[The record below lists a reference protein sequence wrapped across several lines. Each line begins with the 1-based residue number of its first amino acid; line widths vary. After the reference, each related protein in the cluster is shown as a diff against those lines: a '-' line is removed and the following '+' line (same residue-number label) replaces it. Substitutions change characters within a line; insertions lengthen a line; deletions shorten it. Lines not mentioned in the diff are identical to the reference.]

1 MFVSWKLIPVAIL
14 SASLFGFSAPALAQC
29 NAVVDCGVTT
39 DFDSCSDGSDG
50 AFNPAADVEI
60 DLRTYCVRVT
70 DFVAL
75 QEVGKVLND
84 TLARGQIAGG
94 VVQGIGWA
102 LYEEVV
108 LEDGGMVN
116 SQMTN
121 YIIPASADLPPIRVY
136 FQEQP
141 SPHGP
146 GGAKGLGE
154 LPMDGPAPAVINA
167 VCNALGASISSIP
180 LTPERLMEHLEGE
193 RG

>member
-1 MFVSWKLIPVAIL
+1 MGRAKYQKP
-14 SASLFGFSAPALAQC
+14 ASIKWDEDAYRGDAYACYAW
-29 NAVVDCGVTT
+29 AAYT
-39 DFDSCSDGSDG
+39 
-50 AFNPAADVEI
+50 ADVEI

-75 QEVGKVLND
+75 QEVGKVLNA
-84 TLARGQIAGG
+84 TLAQGQIAGG

-102 LYEEVV
+102 LYEQVV

-121 YIIPASADLPPIRVY
+121 YIIPAAADLPPIRVY

-146 GGAKGLGE
+146 GGAKGIGE
-154 LPMDGPAPAVINA
+154 LPMDGPAPA
-167 VCNALGASISSIP
+167 GA
-180 LTPERLMEHLEGE
+180 ER
-193 RG
+193 RWW